1 MKKRYLVFGLLAASL
16 SASAQRAGDTTYSKQ
31 RVSKTDVQVL
41 FSYYTQQGNHS
52 AVTGGEGTE
61 ALQVYAPDITIT
73 HQRDSLNT
81 FRINTGVDVIT
92 SASTDKIDFVVSSA
106 SRVDARTHLSLG
118 YSRLL
123 KRSGIRAGIETG
135 FSIESDYFSVPAGV
149 SASHVNADGSREIS
163 ASLQAY
169 FDDLRWGRL
178 DPDHYSPEKLIYPEE
193 LRYKEW
199 FDEYRRTSYNLD
211 LSLYQV
217 INERMQFA
225 IFPGL
230 VYQKGLL
237 STPFHRV
244 YFTDKSLQVERLP
257 RERWKIPLG
266 IQLNSFVGSRVVLR
280 SYYRFYHDNFG
291 VNAHTFQLEAPV
303 KITPRLTLSP
313 LARFYTQTAARYF
326 RPYMA
331 HELSES
337 YFTSDYDLSSFNS
350 YKAGLGA
357 RYVFL
362 KPFLGNYSFNEIALR
377 YAFYKRSDGLSAH
390 MITLLLEAGHTRLRG
405 RKKNR

>member
-41 FSYYTQQGNHS
+41 FSYYIQQGNHS

-92 SASTDKIDFVVSSA
+92 SASTDKIDFVISSA

-217 INERMQFA
+217 INERMQLA

-266 IQLNSFVGSRVVLR
+266 IQLNSFVGNRAVLR

-313 LARFYTQTAARYF
+313 LARFYTQTRSKYF

-331 HELSES
+331 HELSET
-337 YFTSDYDLSSFNS
+337 YFTSDYDLSSFSS

-357 RYVFL
+357 RYFFL
-362 KPFLGNYSFNEIALR
+362 QPFLGTYSFNEIALR

-390 MITLLLEAGHTRLRG
+390 MITLLLEAGHTRLHG

>member
-16 SASAQRAGDTTYSKQ
+16 SASGQKVRDTAYRKQ
-31 RVSKTDVQVL
+31 RVSQTDVQVL
-41 FSYYTQQGNHS
+41 FSYYTQQGDHS
-52 AVTGGEGTE
+52 AITGGEGTE
-61 ALQVYAPDITIT
+61 ALQVYATDVTIT
-73 HQRDSLNT
+73 YQRDSVNT
-81 FRINTGVDVIT
+81 FHVNTGVDVIS

-106 SRVDARTHLSLG
+106 SKTDARTHLNTG

-123 KRSGIRAGIETG
+123 KGIGIRAGIETG
-135 FSIESDYFSVPAGV
+135 FSVESDYFSVPAGISV
-149 SASHVNADGSREIS
+149 SHVNAEGTREIS
-163 ASLQAY
+163 FSLKAF

-178 DPDHYSPEKLIYPEE
+178 DPDHFAPEKLIYPQE
-193 LRYKEW
+193 LRDKEW
-199 FDEYRRTSYNLD
+199 FNEYRRYSYNLD

-225 IFPGL
+225 LFPEL

-257 RERWKIPLG
+257 RERWKLPLG
-266 IQLNSFVGSRVVLR
+266 VQLNSFVGDRVMLR

-291 VNAHTFQLEAPV
+291 ITGHTLQLEVPV
-303 KITPRLTLSP
+303 KITPQFTLSP
-313 LARFYTQTAARYF
+313 LARFYTQTAAKYF
-326 RPYMA
+326 MPYMA
-331 HELSES
+331 HDPRET

-350 YKAGLGA
+350 YKAGLGV
-357 RYVFL
+357 RYVL
-362 KPFLGNYSFNEIALR
+362 MKPLPGNYSFNEIALR

-390 MITLLLEAGHTRLRG
+390 MLTLLLEAGHTRSH
-405 RKKNR
+405 RKKSSR